1 MLLPHM
7 AASARAIDPEV
18 LAACAPDLAEALTG
32 WEMYLRS
39 EKNMSRHTL
48 RAYGADIG
56 NLINFLIGHKGETP
70 SLNSLSGTSLN
81 DFRSWMSHCAV
92 KKKLSSASRAR
103 SLSGVKNFLRW
114 LDKQGTMHNPAI
126 SLVRTPKLP
135 HKLPRPLQEQQA
147 LRLTRDRPV
156 SEDAKTGD
164 KKEKKK
170 GKETGKEWIEWR
182 NRTLFTLL
190 YGCGLRIDEA
200 LSLNIRDMPHNRFL
214 RVIGKGKKERQVPV
228 LQLVEEELK
237 KWVAAYPFPS
247 SAPDSPLFPNTR
259 GRRLNQGIAQKA
271 MRDLRDE
278 LKLPA
283 TATPHALRH
292 SFATHLLENGANLR
306 EIQEMLG
313 HASLSS
319 TQRYTEIDGKKL
331 MDTYKNAHPANRRGE
346 IKIELSEE

>member
-1 MLLPHM
+1 M

-56 NLINFLIGHKGETP
+56 SFVTFLAGHIGAAP
-70 SLNSLSGTSLN
+70 SLDKLSEASLR
-81 DFRSWMSHCAV
+81 DFRAWMSRRAMDGLCA
-92 KKKLSSASRAR
+92 ASRAR

-114 LDKQGTMHNPAI
+114 LDKQGIMHNAAI
-126 SLVRTPKLP
+126 GTVRTPKLP

-147 LRLTRDRPV
+147 LRITRDNKIPDSGAGNNENWMER
-156 SEDAKTGD
+156 
-164 KKEKKK
+164 
-170 GKETGKEWIEWR
+170 R
-182 NRTLFTLL
+182 NRALFTLL

-200 LSLNIRDMPHNRFL
+200 LSLNIRDMPRSGFL
-214 RVIGKGKKERQVPV
+214 RVIGKGRRERQVPV
-228 LQLVEEELK
+228 LQAVEDELK
-237 KWVAAYPFPS
+237 SWLKFYPFPNENNN
-247 SAPDSPLFPNTR
+247 PLFPGAR
-259 GRRLNQGIAQKA
+259 GKRLNQGVAQKA
-271 MRDLRDE
+271 MRDLRRA
-278 LKLPA
+278 LMLPES
-283 TATPHALRH
+283 ATPHALRH

-313 HASLSS
+313 HASLTS